1 MTNIHFH
8 FNPLKN
14 KQIIYHVGLYPPK
27 GGERME
33 EKSMA
38 PLTDYAV
45 VHSALFLV
53 DWSFD
58 WWQMMMMM
66 MM

>member
-1 MTNIHFH
+1 
-8 FNPLKN
+8 
-14 KQIIYHVGLYPPK
+14 
-27 GGERME
+27 ME

-45 VHSALFLV
+45 VHSTLFLV

-58 WWQMMMMM
+58 WWQRSNNNSQQQLWWRRGD
-66 MM
+66 